1 MSHLASFKFKSH
13 ILCPICV
20 KLSVFGLDR
29 FGTSEFL
36 PLSDPLLKA
45 GFGAGLDNLVDVRLV
60 RVERAAALEAAVA
73 DVADERPLP
82 RVLELVRRQRLL
94 ALDLLLAVSAL
105 QVRLLVDPARHT
117 FRRFRALHLYSELK
131 IEGHCDDICF
141 LFCSSAT
148 GCLTRLA

>member
-13 ILCPICV
+13 IFCPFFANRV

-45 GFGAGLDNLVDVRLV
+45 GFGAGFDNLVDVRLV
-60 RVERAAALEAAVA
+60 RVECAATLKAAVA

-94 ALDLLLAVSAL
+94 ALNLLFAVSAL
-105 QVRLLVDPARHT
+105 QVRLLVDPTRQ
-117 FRRFRALHLYSELK
+117 FDVFEYSIFTLN
-131 IEGHCDDICF
+131 
-141 LFCSSAT
+141 
-148 GCLTRLA
+148 